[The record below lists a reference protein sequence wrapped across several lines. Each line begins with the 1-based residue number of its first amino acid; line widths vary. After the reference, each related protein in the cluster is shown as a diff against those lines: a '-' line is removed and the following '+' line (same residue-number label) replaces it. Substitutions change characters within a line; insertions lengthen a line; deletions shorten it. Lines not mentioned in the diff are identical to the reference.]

1 MNLTNNNK
9 GVVLITVLLIILLL
23 SSIAV
28 VIGNN
33 YLISLKRAA
42 YLEFQSSSLNIFKNI
57 ESLAIKKIDIELN
70 FNTNKLS
77 RSNPLL
83 NNDLYFETEQ
93 GKVLAKIIDSSNC
106 FNINS
111 LVLRNKKNYIE
122 NKKSIEAFRKLMRM
136 HSVDNNLIEEMIDQ
150 VIDWIDIDSEPRSFG
165 LEDYYYT
172 GPLHSPQEYTG
183 KRLFFSVNEL
193 KSLPSFRKASWQLVK
208 SNICTKNNTELALN
222 INTLDLDD
230 SLLLSSFYPNMS
242 ITDAENIIDSIGQDG
257 VENIDELKLL
267 FPSIDLNLPYGLVGF
282 SSTNFDLL
290 TKVSQ
295 DNFYASSTSKIVY
308 GNSKNSYIISRT
320 YNGI

>member
-150 VIDWIDIDSEPRSFG
+150 VIDWIDIDSEPRAFG

-222 INTLDLDD
+222 INTF
-230 SLLLSSFYPNMS
+230 SLSKAYIFF
-242 ITDAENIIDSIGQDG
+242 
-257 VENIDELKLL
+257 LKIPLEKL
-267 FPSIDLNLPYGLVGF
+267 
-282 SSTNFDLL
+282 
-290 TKVSQ
+290 
-295 DNFYASSTSKIVY
+295 A
-308 GNSKNSYIISRT
+308 
-320 YNGI
+320 